1 MIFFI
6 FIAILFRVMFG
17 ALDVQPIQ
25 QISANVIATAPATP
39 LQATQ
44 VTLENSQKL
53 QKAFTVEVARTD
65 AEHEKGL
72 MYRTS
77 MPQDHGMLFIFR
89 DEQPRT
95 FWMKNT
101 LIPLDMIFTT
111 KDGTIV
117 KIWHDVPPCHL
128 AAKSPTCAVYASGK
142 PAKYVLEINGGLAQ
156 KMALKEGDLMVL

>member
-6 FIAILFRVMFG
+6 FIAILFRVIFG
-17 ALDVQPIQ
+17 PLDAQSIQ
-25 QISANVIATAPATP
+25 QTSANVLATNPV
-39 LQATQ
+39 QATQ

-53 QKAFTVEVARTD
+53 QQVFTVEVARTY
-65 AEHEKGL
+65 AELERGL

-77 MPQDHGMLFIFR
+77 MAQDHGMLFVFH

-111 KDGTIV
+111 KDGMIV
-117 KIWHDVPPCHL
+117 KIWHDVPPCHIT
-128 AAKSPTCAVYASGK
+128 AKSPTCAVYASGK
-142 PAKYVLEINGGLAQ
+142 PAAYVLEINGGLAQ
-156 KMALKEGDLMVL
+156 KMALKEGDRMVL